1 MNVKVA
7 LPVITGILFVGSI
20 VLAIIDP
27 QRALV
32 FAVLFVGCVADPIN
46 QNMLIRFGHTVLDVV
61 VTSTLHARQ
70 ELPA

>member
-46 QNMLIRFGHTVLDVV
+46 QKISR
-61 VTSTLHARQ
+61 
-70 ELPA
+70 